1 MRLASFALAFCLLLG
16 VPVLAAPGDTLVVI
30 GDGVNVRFRPSTDA
44 HIGMQVYRNQRV
56 TELQREGDWVRVEI
70 AGGGGQEGWIHGSL
84 LAPAGGVRLAEP
96 VPPAAPT
103 MAPAGKPPTPAGKP
117 AAPGE
122 VAAGQPPPAETPPAA
137 VSGVEVPAPKPTA
150 EPPAQ
155 MTEAPTQMT
164 EAPAPA
170 STPAP
175 SSGVAAATPTTMPA
189 EPAPQPSTAEPATQP
204 STIEP
209 AAPAPA
215 ADETIGLERFRESVD
230 YLNSRAV
237 SVAGVDLFA
246 GVEPLGDGAVQVA
259 ATDAWSTIP
268 PAGQESYANTLLDR
282 WAAAR
287 GRTGP
292 VNLRIVDSKGK
303 VIMEKSRP

>member
-1 MRLASFALAFCLLLG
+1 MEGTMRLASFALAFCLLLG
-16 VPVLAAPGDTLVVI
+16 VPTLAAPGDALVVI
-30 GDGVNVRFRPSTDA
+30 GDGVNLRFEPRTDA
-44 HIGMQVYRNQRV
+44 RVRAQVYRNQRV

-70 AGGGGQEGWIHGSL
+70 GGNGGQQGWIHGSL
-84 LAPAGGVRLAEP
+84 LAPQGGQRLAEP
-96 VPPAAPT
+96 LSPAMPATTSAGKPSAPAQTALAAQPAPPGPPAA
-103 MAPAGKPPTPAGKP
+103 
-117 AAPGE
+117 E
-122 VAAGQPPPAETPPAA
+122 
-137 VSGVEVPAPKPTA
+137 VSGVEVPAPNPNS

-155 MTEAPTQMT
+155 MTEAP
-164 EAPAPA
+164 APAA
-170 STPAP
+170 TQAP
-175 SSGVAAATPTTMPA
+175 STEVTGAASAMPA
-189 EPAPQPSTAEPATQP
+189 EPAPEP

-209 AAPAPA
+209 AAPAP
-215 ADETIGLERFRESVD
+215 DETVGIERFRESVD

-246 GVEPLGDGAVQVA
+246 GVEPLGGGSVQVA

-292 VNLRIVDSKGK
+292 VSLRIVDPKGK

>member
-30 GDGVNVRFRPSTDA
+30 GDGVNVRFGPSTDA
-44 HIGMQVYRNQRV
+44 HIRMQVYRNQRV
-56 TELQREGDWVRVEI
+56 KELQREGDWVRVETV
-70 AGGGGQEGWIHGSL
+70 GGGGQEGWIHGSL

-96 VPPAAPT
+96 VPAAAPT
-103 MAPAGKPPTPAGKP
+103 MAPAGKPPTSAGKP

-122 VAAGQPPPAETPPAA
+122 VAAAPQPPPEAQPPAA

-155 MTEAPTQMT
+155 MTETPTQMT
-164 EAPAPA
+164 EASPPA

-175 SSGVAAATPTTMPA
+175 SSGVAAATPTTP
-189 EPAPQPSTAEPATQP
+189 QP

-215 ADETIGLERFRESVD
+215 TDETIGLERFRESVD

-246 GVEPLGDGAVQVA
+246 GVEPLGDGGVQVA

-292 VNLRIVDSKGK
+292 VSLQIVDSKGK
-303 VIMEKSRP
+303 VIMEKNRP

>member
-44 HIGMQVYRNQRV
+44 HISMQVYRNQRV

-103 MAPAGKPPTPAGKP
+103 MAPAGKPT
-117 AAPGE
+117 APGE
-122 VAAGQPPPAETPPAA
+122 VAAAPQPPPVAQPPAA
-137 VSGVEVPAPKPTA
+137 VPAPKPNA

-155 MTEAPTQMT
+155 MTETPTQMT

-170 STPAP
+170 SPPAP

-292 VNLRIVDSKGK
+292 VNLRIIDSKGK

>member
-1 MRLASFALAFCLLLG
+1 MEGSMRLASFALAFCLLFG
-16 VPVLAAPGDTLVVI
+16 VPALAAPGDTLVVV
-30 GDGVNVRFRPSTDA
+30 GDGVNVRFGPSTDA
-44 HIGMQVYRNQRV
+44 HIRMQVYRNQRV

-70 AGGGGQEGWIHGSL
+70 AGNAGQEGWIHGSL

-96 VPPAAPT
+96 VPPATPT
-103 MAPAGKPPTPAGKP
+103 MAPAGKP

-122 VAAGQPPPAETPPAA
+122 VAAAPQPPPAAQPPAA
-137 VSGVEVPAPKPTA
+137 VSGVEVPAPKPA
-150 EPPAQ
+150 AGPPAQ
-155 MTEAPTQMT
+155 MTETPPQMT
-164 EAPAPA
+164 EAPAPPSA
-170 STPAP
+170 PAP
-175 SSGVAAATPTTMPA
+175 SSGVAAAMPTTMPA
-189 EPAPQPSTAEPATQP
+189 EPAPQP

-215 ADETIGLERFRESVD
+215 ADETVGLERFRESVD

-246 GVEPLGDGAVQVA
+246 GVEPLGDGSVQVA

-287 GRTGP
+287 GRSGP
-292 VNLRIVDSKGK
+292 VSLKIVDSKGK